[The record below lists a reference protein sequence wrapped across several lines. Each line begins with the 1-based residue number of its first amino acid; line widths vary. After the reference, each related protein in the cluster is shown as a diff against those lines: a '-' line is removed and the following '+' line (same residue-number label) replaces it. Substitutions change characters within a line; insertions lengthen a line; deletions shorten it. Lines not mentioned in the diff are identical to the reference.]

1 MMARCVA
8 QIYRVIALI
17 KKSKDLRDLRV
28 YGGMVDLKP
37 YYEEN

>member
-1 MMARCVA
+1 MARCVV

-17 KKSKDLRDLRV
+17 KRSKDLRDLRV

-37 YYEEN
+37 YCEGN